1 MPTHTFDNPPE
12 GIDVLIVPGGFGAGP
27 YTFSGF
33 KPNVDPE
40 IQFIREWYPK
50 IKHLLTVC
58 TGAGIAARAGVLDG
72 QQATTNKVAWSTQ
85 TPLGPKTHWV
95 AKARWVVSDGG
106 KLWTASGVSAGMDGF
121 LALVDQIYGK
131 DERGMS
137 YADAVSDGMEYSR
150 IKDSGDDPFAVKNSV
165 QDVFPQA

>member
-1 MPTHTFDNPPE
+1 M
-12 GIDVLIVPGGFGAGP
+12 
-27 YTFSGF
+27 
-33 KPNVDPE
+33 
-40 IQFIREWYPK
+40 
-50 IKHLLTVC
+50 
-58 TGAGIAARAGVLDG
+58 
-72 QQATTNKVAWSTQ
+72 
-85 TPLGPKTHWV
+85 
-95 AKARWVVSDGG
+95 SDGG